1 MHNIQTRID
10 AERQAAEAPREEQKE
25 AKHKAD
31 SHDDPGQNPKFTGGG
46 GGGGDECTMVIK
58 TDPGTCWM

>member
-46 GGGGDECTMVIK
+46 GGRGW
-58 TDPGTCWM
+58 WMHNGN